1 MNSAVAL
8 ASTFATAMVASQ
20 SHRARITTA
29 RRPLQQ
35 LKKHA
40 LACLLDALRSHL
52 KAYGVNTHTVCIDRL
67 PSVFAPG
74 RFQRVYVRVRET
86 QSQREVTPAALQQ
99 AATGV
104 TDDDVVRAA
113 ARRAAR
119 GLFQSHDLAWW
130 DCVVHRLR
138 GLCITTNQSVEMSL
152 DPGRRTVVKGN
163 ELLAERTA
171 AYQDVIEALN
181 RCTPHA
187 QAPQTRGPSTAQ
199 VLAQLQTSGVR
210 TVETRDGSVQIVMR
224 YKTVTPARL
233 DQVSERDVRV
243 FREASDG
250 TQQSA
255 AQELLKRIRMRT
267 ETPSVVLRRPRRKKS
282 A

>member
-8 ASTFATAMVASQ
+8 ASTFATATVASQ
-20 SHRARITTA
+20 THRAQTTTA

-35 LKKHA
+35 LKKHT
-40 LACLLDALRSHL
+40 LACLLDALRAHL
-52 KAYGVNTHTVCIDRL
+52 QTYGVNTHTVCIERL
-67 PSVFAPG
+67 PSVFSPG
-74 RFQRVYVRVRET
+74 RFKRVYVRVRET
-86 QSQREVTPAALQQ
+86 QSQREVTPTALQQ
-99 AATGV
+99 AAAGV
-104 TDDDVVRAA
+104 TSDDVVWAA

-119 GLFQSHDLAWW
+119 SQFQSQDLAWW

-171 AYQDVIEALN
+171 AYQDAIEALS
-181 RCTPHA
+181 RCTRQA
-187 QAPQTRGPSTAQ
+187 QAPQPRGPSTAQ

-233 DQVSERDVRV
+233 DRMSESDVRA
-243 FREASDG
+243 FREASDA
-250 TQQSA
+250 TQQSV
-255 AQELLKRIRMRT
+255 AQELLKRVRMRT
-267 ETPSVVLRRPRRKKS
+267 ETPSVVLRRSRCKKS
-282 A
+282 S